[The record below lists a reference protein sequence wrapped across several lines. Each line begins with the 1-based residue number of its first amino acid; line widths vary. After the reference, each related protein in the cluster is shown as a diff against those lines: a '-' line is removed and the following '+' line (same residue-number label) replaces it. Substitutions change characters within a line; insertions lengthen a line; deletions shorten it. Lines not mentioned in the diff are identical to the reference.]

1 MNTTRGR
8 LVLPKDAAQSVLL
21 LCSLSVSF
29 HSAQNG
35 ALSRFN
41 LTDYGVAGNFLKIQM
56 WDAIRSRC
64 DAMDSGSD
72 DI

>member
-1 MNTTRGR
+1 MLT
-8 LVLPKDAAQSVLL
+8 KDAAQIVLL
-21 LCSLSVSF
+21 PCNLSVSS

-35 ALSRFN
+35 AQSRFN
-41 LTDYGVAGNFLKIQM
+41 FTDYGVAGNFLKIQT